1 MKRHP
6 ALQNLSRDH
15 HLLLLQARQIRWYA
29 AGDRRAPSF
38 NVILTDFLDT
48 WDETGA
54 PHLRQEEAIL
64 LPFYARFPSAE
75 QRQHE
80 RRALQEHQWLR
91 AQIAALQQSEANQQE
106 LIAEIGAALHNHIRF
121 EERILFQ
128 RIQALVPESDMQT
141 LHAQLQTF
149 REGLYTG
156 NDAGSASPGQSH
168 LNGGEP

>member
-1 MKRHP
+1 VKRHP

-29 AGDRRAPSF
+29 TGDRRAPFF
-38 NVILTDFLDT
+38 NAILTDFLHT
-48 WDETGA
+48 WEQTA
-54 PHLRQEEAIL
+54 LPHLRQEEAVL

-80 RRALQEHQWLR
+80 RRVLEEHQWLR
-91 AQIAALQQSEANQQE
+91 AKVAALQQAEANQQE

-128 RIQALVPESDMQT
+128 HMQVLLPESAMQD
-141 LHAQLQTF
+141 LRAQLQTF
-149 REGLYTG
+149 RERLYTES
-156 NDAGSASPGQSH
+156 NAANGSPNA
-168 LNGGEP
+168 

>member
-15 HLLLLQARQIRWYA
+15 YLLLLQARQIRWYA

-38 NVILTDFLDT
+38 NVILTDFLHT
-48 WDETGA
+48 WNETGA
-54 PHLRQEEAIL
+54 PHLLQEEAVL

-80 RRALQEHQWLR
+80 RRILEEHQWLR
-91 AQIAALQQSEANQQE
+91 ARVAALQEAEANQQE

-121 EERILFQ
+121 EERVLFQ
-128 RIQALVPESDMQT
+128 HMQALLPEPAIQD
-141 LHAQLQTF
+141 LQERLQAF
-149 REGLYTG
+149 RALYGTG
-156 NDAGSASPGQSH
+156 AENP
-168 LNGGEP
+168 

>member
-1 MKRHP
+1 VKRHP

-38 NVILTDFLDT
+38 NAVLTDFLHT
-48 WDETGA
+48 WEQTA
-54 PHLRQEEAIL
+54 LPHLRQEEAVL

-75 QRQHE
+75 QRQLE

-91 AQIAALQQSEANQQE
+91 AQIATLQQSKANQQA
-106 LIAEIGAALHNHIRF
+106 LLGEIGNLLHNHIRF

-128 RIQALVPESDMQT
+128 HIQALLPEPAMQD
-141 LHAQLQTF
+141 LQERLQAF
-149 REGLYTG
+149 RALQGTG
-156 NDAGSASPGQSH
+156 AKNA
-168 LNGGEP
+168 